1 MVTCKE
7 LTSHPAG
14 VARLVSRP
22 NTSNTAG
29 LQAMYHS
36 LSADH
41 IPWLFQAPYTTV
53 CPKNACHSLSK
64 DQILQLVH
72 RLSTMACL
80 KTTYHGLSK
89 DHTPWLVHRLP
100 SMACPK
106 TTQQQG
112 LSKDHI
118 PKGLVQR
125 PHTDRACPKNAYH
138 GLFKGYL
145 PIIFHRSPSMGS
157 PEAKYQGLSICYPP
171 RLVNRLSTEASS
183 PQTMYQSINKRQ
195 NSQI

>member
-1 MVTCKE
+1 MSFLEVYSKWYSEFKELNRAHLQHYLLIKYILINNIARVVICKE

-72 RLSTMACL
+72 RLPTMACL

-106 TTQQQG
+106 TT
-112 LSKDHI
+112 
-118 PKGLVQR
+118 
-125 PHTDRACPKNAYH
+125 
-138 GLFKGYL
+138 
-145 PIIFHRSPSMGS
+145 
-157 PEAKYQGLSICYPP
+157 
-171 RLVNRLSTEASS
+171 
-183 PQTMYQSINKRQ
+183 
-195 NSQI
+195 

>member
-1 MVTCKE
+1 
-7 LTSHPAG
+7 
-14 VARLVSRP
+14 
-22 NTSNTAG
+22 
-29 LQAMYHS
+29 MYHS
-36 LSADH
+36 LSTDH

-72 RLSTMACL
+72 RLPTMACL

-106 TTQQQG
+106 TTYQQG

-118 PKGLVQR
+118 PIGFVQR
-125 PHTDRACPKNAYH
+125 PHTNRACPKSAYH

-145 PIIFHRSPSMGS
+145 LIIFHRPPSMGS
-157 PEAKYQGLSICYPP
+157 PEAKYQSLSTCYPQ
-171 RLVNRLSTEASS
+171 RLVNRPSTEASS

-195 NSQI
+195 NS